1 VIQEDGSLSNDIKG
15 PFISFFFF
23 IISYIF
29 IMIFSTIGCI
39 LLTPLI
45 LLVIVFL
52 TCLAVITSTITSS
65 FIFLRLALL
74 AIEMVSG
81 LTIESTNWLLST
93 CITRIR
99 GYLHQYNKSHQR
111 QEPAPLIKR
120 TRKMPPSAL
129 SLSQLP
135 YKATIKAKYSVSVPG
150 TPEAEAFSPLI
161 SSNI

>member
-1 VIQEDGSLSNDIKG
+1 ML
-15 PFISFFFF
+15 
-23 IISYIF
+23 
-29 IMIFSTIGCI
+29 FSTIGCI

-81 LTIESTNWLLST
+81 LTIESTNWLLSN
-93 CITRIR
+93 CIARIR
-99 GYLHQYNKSHQR
+99 GYLYHYNKSHQR
-111 QEPAPLIKR
+111 QEPTPSLIKR
-120 TRKMPPSAL
+120 TRKLPPSTL

-135 YKATIKAKYSVSVPG
+135 YKATVKSKYSVSVPG
-150 TPEAEAFSPLI
+150 TPDAEVFSPLLI
-161 SSNI
+161 TSSKI